1 MSTPKPLPSNLKQLE
16 QQTKF
21 KQFYKQH
28 TAEQL
33 EEKLI
38 EAGIEY
44 GQDENKAALTWRVMD
59 ANGVN
64 FEPQTQT
71 EKNDHAND
79 DANDDVPT
87 APTPKADDS
96 KTGDNADD
104 SEQPSAGNEPAGAP
118 TVDDKSVNQESGDH
132 VETNPSVSTNG
143 DSVSA
148 SNGGTKEQPNADDTK
163 ADTKAKA
170 QAQAQANKPAP
181 QKPVKAEREHVEIT
195 NNGTFSFFETA
206 TGTLVRAKETVKV
219 YTTPTIDKARIMRN
233 VDQYNY
239 TRGNKLSVSE

>member
-64 FEPQTQT
+64 FEPQPQA
-71 EKNDHAND
+71 EKNDH
-79 DANDDVPT
+79 ANDDVPT

-96 KTGDNADD
+96 KTGNNADD
-104 SEQPSAGNEPAGAP
+104 SEQPSAGNEPAGTP

-132 VETNPSVSTNG
+132 VETNPSVSANG

-148 SNGGTKEQPNADDTK
+148 SNGGTKEQPNTAGKPDDHTK

-170 QAQAQANKPAP
+170 QAPANKPAP
-181 QKPVKAEREHVEIT
+181 QKPVKAEREHVEVT

-206 TGTLVRAKETVKV
+206 TGTLVRAKETVKI